1 MSEKEKEIL
10 AFSMPDDVRE
20 DIEEFIRLRNI
31 TRNDETTSNI
41 VEMKM
46 QFQYLS
52 TSLKCAVME
61 GSLKQVDADEIKEEC
76 SYW

>member
-31 TRNDETTSNI
+31 TRNDDTTSNN
-41 VEMKM
+41 V
-46 QFQYLS
+46 
-52 TSLKCAVME
+52 
-61 GSLKQVDADEIKEEC
+61 
-76 SYW
+76 